1 LVGRPFSSE
10 KELRVRTVSSTV
22 MRRMAAAVFLAV
34 FLAGLLAALIVPSG
48 SSAPAPR
55 PHPVTPEIHT
65 LPLAGVDRA
74 ALAELRRQDPDAHP
88 AVLTPPRAT
97 ETFELLGVSWTPT
110 AKAPGIQVQVRTRG
124 DKGWSSWSELELE
137 DVFAAPQG
145 ALDPSDDSADTRAG
159 TEPMYTGPSSGVQV
173 RVDRVSGE
181 LPGDLQVNLVD
192 PGTSVADSSATTLA
206 GATAGAQARP
216 ATVMRP
222 AIVTRAQ
229 WGADE
234 SLRNGF
240 AGYGQTIKA
249 GFVHHTTGASDYASA
264 DVPGM
269 IRAIYAYHTLTL
281 GWSDIGYNFIVD
293 RFGRLFEGRWGGV
306 DQPVIGAHTGGFN
319 TDTVGVAAL
328 GDYETNAAP
337 DAVVAAFGRIL
348 GWKLGLY
355 GRDPY
360 GRTTLTS
367 GGGDSNRYPLGQVV
381 EFNVVSGHR
390 DASYT
395 LCPGQYLYPRLDQ
408 IRSEAATYMAHPG
421 TTEKLAQLASDSV
434 TRIQGADRIA
444 TAIDAS
450 QFLFGPA
457 TDPATA
463 AGAVVL
469 ARSDLFPDALAGVPL
484 AAASVGPL
492 LITPPTQL
500 DGRVAG
506 EIVRILPKDK
516 PVYLLGGTG
525 ALSQG
530 VEDAVKALGYT
541 NVKRLQGSSRFLTA
555 LAIAQQVEQVLAP
568 APPSLV
574 LIATGWNFPDALGG
588 GAAAGA
594 AGGVVVLSDNATLP
608 QPVLDYVAQK
618 QQAGAFVATV
628 GGPAAP
634 SYPAA
639 DRAIVGADRYDTAAS
654 VAKTFFVSA
663 TGEGP
668 VTAGLATGTTF
679 PDALSGGALMA
690 LLGGPMLLTQ
700 PTTLNAHAGAFL
712 STHRARIDYAFISGG
727 GGAVS
732 NAVDGQVAAAIAD

>member
-1 LVGRPFSSE
+1 LAGPPLSSE

-22 MRRMAAAVFLAV
+22 MRRVAVTVFLAV
-34 FLAGLLAALIVPSG
+34 LLAGILAALKVPSG
-48 SSAPAPR
+48 GSAPAPR
-55 PHPVTPEIHT
+55 PHPVTPDIHT
-65 LPLAGVDRA
+65 LPLVGVDRA
-74 ALAELRRQDPDAHP
+74 ALAELRRHDPDAHP

-97 ETFELLGVSWTPT
+97 RTFKLLGVSWTPT

-137 DVFAAPQG
+137 DVFAAPRH
-145 ALDPSDDSADTRAG
+145 ALDPSDDSANTRAG

-192 PGTSVADSSATTLA
+192 PGTSVADSSATALA
-206 GATAGAQARP
+206 GASAGAQVRP

-222 AIVTRAQ
+222 AIITRAQ

-249 GFVHHTTGASDYASA
+249 GFVHHTTGASNYTSA

-328 GDYETNAAP
+328 GDYETNAVP

-367 GGGDSNRYPLGQVV
+367 GGGDNNRYPLGQVV

-421 TTEKLAQLASDSV
+421 KTEKLAQLASDSV

-506 EIVRILPKDK
+506 EIVRTLPKDK

-525 ALSQG
+525 ALSQA

-541 NVKRLQGSSRFLTA
+541 NVKRLQGSNRFLTA

-568 APPSLV
+568 APPPVV

-608 QPVLDYVAQK
+608 QPVRDYVTQK

-639 DRAIVGADRYDTAAS
+639 NQAIVGADRYDTAAS

-712 STHRARIDYAFISGG
+712 STHHASIDYAFISGG

-732 NAVDGQVAAAIAD
+732 NTVDGQVAAAIAD